1 MRVMLVAAE
10 AAPIAAVG
18 DLAQTVPALAIALSA
33 LGHDV
38 QIVIPHYGQI
48 ALPGDMPV
56 SFSFPLETRAG
67 ATFAIAVT
75 ELTLAET
82 ADGGHPVTVTLIGN
96 DYFFSNRPQ
105 IYGYHDD
112 AYRFAFFNLA
122 VLHLL
127 QNQKVLP
134 DVLHTHDWHTGLL
147 AAYLKMTD
155 DSRLSPIANVFTVH
169 EIMYQGN
176 VPSELLDFAGL
187 GWEVF
192 QPDGLEFHRQ
202 VSLLKSGLVYSD
214 LVATTSELYAAEI
227 QKAEFG
233 AGLEGLLQSLHAK
246 ICGITDGVDDL
257 RHDPGKGV
265 GLPASYTPDDL
276 RGKAV
281 CKAAIQLELGLPVHS
296 EIPIVLLPA
305 RHSDQRSIQLLK
317 GIAGYLQRLEVQL
330 VIYGGKVPEVEAL
343 FSHMPH
349 GPSTYVQVEANPEL
363 VARLWAG
370 ADILL
375 MPPRL
380 KPRTEELRLALRY
393 GTIPITYGI
402 EGMDSN
408 LIRRFDTRT
417 GEGSGFLFAPYTPTE
432 LQRTLKLALDTYD
445 RVSSW
450 NQLVANSLSLDLS
463 WATAARKYV
472 DYYDKAIAE
481 RQKSAVTD

>member
-10 AAPIAAVG
+10 MDPLAAVG
-18 DLAQTVPALAIALSA
+18 DLAGAIPALATAIAA

-38 QIVIPHYGQI
+38 RIVLPHYGQI
-48 ALPGDMPV
+48 ALPETV
-56 SFSFPLETRAG
+56 TSSHTFPLITR
-67 ATFAIAVT
+67 
-75 ELTLAET
+75 
-82 ADGGHPVTVTLIGN
+82 DGGTFDIVVTDLPLSRLMPCDHPVTVTLIGN
-96 DYFFSNRPQ
+96 DYFFANRPQ

-127 QNQKVLP
+127 QQMDVLP

-155 DSRLSPIANVFTVH
+155 DTRLGRLANVFTVH
-169 EIMYQGN
+169 EIMYQGTAQ
-176 VPSELLDFAGL
+176 SELLDFAGL

-214 LVATTSELYAAEI
+214 LVSTTSELYAAEI

-246 ICGITDGVDDL
+246 IAGITDGVDDRL
-257 RHDPGKGV
+257 HDPARGV
-265 GLPASYTPDDL
+265 GLPAAYTPSDL
-276 RGKAV
+276 RGKAR
-281 CKAAIQLELGLPVHS
+281 CKEAVQLELGLPVHS

-305 RHSDQRSIQLLK
+305 RHSDQGSIQLLR
-317 GIAGYLQRLEVQL
+317 GITGYLQRLEVQL

-343 FSHMPH
+343 FSQMPL
-349 GPSTYVQVEANPEL
+349 GPSTCVQVEAKPDL
-363 VARLWAG
+363 MPRLWAG
-370 ADILL
+370 ADLLL

-402 EGMDSN
+402 EGLDGN
-408 LIRRFDTRT
+408 LIRKFDPRT
-417 GEGSGFLFAPYTPTE
+417 GEGSGFLFAPYAPTE
-432 LQRTLKLALDTYD
+432 LQRTLKLALDIYD
-445 RVSSW
+445 RVAAW
-450 NQLVANSLSLDLS
+450 EQLVANALNLDLS
-463 WATAARKYV
+463 WATTARKYV
-472 DYYDKAIAE
+472 DYYEKALSE
-481 RQKSAVTD
+481 RQKSAVAP